1 MTRGVSF
8 LLLNLKT
15 IVQVKL
21 TADPTQ
27 VESLLET
34 MRTFNAAC
42 DWLAERAV
50 ELGVFTHFKLQKACY
65 KSIRSLF
72 GLSAQAACLVC
83 AKVADAYA
91 ISGTQRMFRS
101 CGAIIYDLRLLS
113 WNLDK
118 SLVSIWALPKRLSVP
133 FVCGEK
139 QRQLLAYPRGQSDL
153 IYRDG
158 EFFLHVTIDIPD
170 AEEKAVM
177 DMIGVDLGI
186 ANTAFDSD
194 GNCYGGK
201 QLNKVRHR
209 NHALRQKLQQKGT
222 KSAKRLLRRRK
233 KKEQR
238 FATDANHT
246 ISKRIV
252 TLAQRTDRGIAL
264 EELDGIRER
273 TRAKRD
279 QRYRLHSW
287 AFAQLGGFI
296 TYKAKRA
303 GVPVVFVDPAH
314 TSQQCNK
321 CLHIERANRRS
332 RDLFVCKA
340 CGHTKH
346 ADGNGAKIIR
356 LRGLDVIGSADVIP
370 PYAEVT
376 SCAK

>member
-1 MTRGVSF
+1 
-8 LLLNLKT
+8 
-15 IVQVKL
+15 
-21 TADPTQ
+21 
-27 VESLLET
+27 VES
-34 MRTFNAAC
+34 FNAAC

-50 ELGVFTHFKLQKACY
+50 ELGVFTHLKLQKACY
-65 KSIRSLF
+65 KRIRYLF
-72 GLSAQAACLVC
+72 GLSAQAVCLVC

-91 ISGTQRMFRS
+91 ISGTQRTFRPT
-101 CGAIIYDLRLLS
+101 GAIIYDLRLFS

-153 IYRDG
+153 IYQDG

-170 AEEKAVM
+170 TEEKAVM
-177 DMIGVDLGI
+177 DMIGVDLSI
-186 ANTAFDSD
+186 ANIAFDSD
-194 GNCYGGK
+194 GNRYSGK

-209 NHALRQKLQQKGT
+209 NHALRQKLQKKGT

-252 TLAQRTDRGIAL
+252 TLAQRTERGIAL

-314 TSQQCNK
+314 TSQQCNN

-340 CGHTKH
+340 CGHTEH

-356 LRGLDVIGSADVIP
+356 LRGLDAIGSADVIP
-370 PYAEVT
+370 PYAEVI